1 MLLVV
6 LVLKVTVKQ
15 YAEAELTAVSVS
27 HHSPSPFLH
36 SLQTFGSW
44 HPDSQNLPREAPHFS
59 LQKKRVHPHSTRLPL
74 SQSDSAPAT
83 LQFPPATFLQFEN
96 PGNTLR
102 QICLGLV

>member
-15 YAEAELTAVSVS
+15 YAEAELTAISVS

-36 SLQTFGSW
+36 LLQTFRST

-59 LQKKRVHPHSTRLPL
+59 LQKERGCTPTPQGCRYRDQIVLRLLYSFLLLL
-74 SQSDSAPAT
+74 S
-83 LQFPPATFLQFEN
+83 FQFEN
-96 PGNTLR
+96 PA
-102 QICLGLV
+102 

>member
-36 SLQTFGSW
+36 SLQTFRSR

-59 LQKKRVHPHSTRLPL
+59 LQKKRGCTPTPQGCHYRDQIVLWLLYSFLL
-74 SQSDSAPAT
+74 LLFFNLKT
-83 LQFPPATFLQFEN
+83 LLNHWFM
-96 PGNTLR
+96 
-102 QICLGLV
+102 